1 MRGSVLVTNT
11 QMFVL
16 VSRGVL
22 YAVPVCATCR
32 YTRIQQATSGHG
44 RFNLRKRSSCQLKKR
59 PGGPQGKSGRFG
71 VTETS
76 FPCPE
81 VSMEY
86 AGRVNTSL
94 HTSARTVAD
103 CSAKCTCYQWHWLT
117 AVQRVRSPRF
127 LFVQYNPLLE
137 PTLQPSG
144 LIYAKHTCKI
154 LHKVASPLQRSTVPN
169 SLFLLA
175 QSNGLRHFRRT
186 VCIYGLDLSPSKRP
200 AWLWVPLSGH
210 WWSGWIVVLIAYRG

>member
-1 MRGSVLVTNT
+1 MPRTVTICITSVAPLPCYKLHRVCVTISRQHAAMRGSVLVTNT

-103 CSAKCTCYQWHWLT
+103 CSAKCTCYQ
-117 AVQRVRSPRF
+117 
-127 LFVQYNPLLE
+127 
-137 PTLQPSG
+137 
-144 LIYAKHTCKI
+144 
-154 LHKVASPLQRSTVPN
+154 
-169 SLFLLA
+169 
-175 QSNGLRHFRRT
+175 
-186 VCIYGLDLSPSKRP
+186 
-200 AWLWVPLSGH
+200 
-210 WWSGWIVVLIAYRG
+210 